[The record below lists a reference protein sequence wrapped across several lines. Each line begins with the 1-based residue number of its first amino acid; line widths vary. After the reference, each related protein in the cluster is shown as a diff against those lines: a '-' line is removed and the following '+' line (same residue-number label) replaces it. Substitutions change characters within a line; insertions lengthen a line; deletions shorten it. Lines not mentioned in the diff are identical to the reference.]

1 MKEIIKQLKQDKNYA
16 ISNYGYVFN
25 LTNGKVLKPYTNY
38 KGDNYRVFIKVR
50 SYTLYKLV
58 MQHFK
63 KTEYDSSG
71 IHLDF
76 NRKNNANPNLK
87 KVTGHSAMIQ
97 WKKAEKN
104 KIRCVYPNPHYK
116 PHIKKSKPY
125 KGCLNVNFK
134 QIHIGYFKT
143 KKEAKLACFKKFK
156 LIYGFN
162 MVKSY
167 KRGEKWKV

>member
-25 LTNGKVLKPYTNY
+25 LKTGSVLKPFNQY
-38 KGDNYRVFIKVR
+38 KGGNYSIRIIKK

-63 KTEYDSSG
+63 KTQYDSSG

-76 NRKNNANPNLK
+76 NRKNNVNPNLK
-87 KVTGHSAMIQ
+87 KVSGHSAMIQ

-104 KIRCVYPNPHYK
+104 MMRCVYSNPNYK
-116 PHIKKSKPY
+116 PYIKKSKPFR
-125 KGCLNVNFK
+125 GVLNVNFK
-134 QIHIGYFKT
+134 QVHVGYFKT
-143 KKEAKLACFKKFK
+143 KKETKLACFKKFK

-167 KRGEKWKV
+167 NSGK